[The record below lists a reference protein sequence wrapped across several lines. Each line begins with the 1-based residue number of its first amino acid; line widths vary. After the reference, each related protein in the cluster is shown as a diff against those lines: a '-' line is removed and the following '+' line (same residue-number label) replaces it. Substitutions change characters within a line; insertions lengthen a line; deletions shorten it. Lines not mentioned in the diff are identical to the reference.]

1 VARVGNAFGM
11 SRYGGSG
18 AGRIIAVLADVAALI
33 LVGWIVLYVL
43 KANTGNEVVGW
54 VHSAADWLSGWSHN
68 IFTPDSKWL
77 RVLLNY
83 GIAAVVYAFVGNVL
97 AGRLRGRA

>member
-1 VARVGNAFGM
+1 M

-18 AGRIIAVLADVAALI
+18 AARIIAVVANVAALI

-54 VHSAADWLSGWSHN
+54 VHSTADWLSGWSHD
-68 IFTPDSKWL
+68 IFKPDSAWL

-83 GIAAVVYAFVGNVL
+83 GVAAVVYALVGNAL
-97 AGRLRGRA
+97 AGRIRGGRA